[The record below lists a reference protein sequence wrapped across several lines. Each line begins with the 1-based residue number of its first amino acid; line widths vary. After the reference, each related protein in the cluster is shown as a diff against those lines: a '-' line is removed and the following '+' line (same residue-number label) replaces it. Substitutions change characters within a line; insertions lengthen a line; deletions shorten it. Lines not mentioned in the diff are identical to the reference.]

1 MAEKFNQAEVLKAEQ
16 SIKNNLSLEQHWAKK
31 LEDYEN
37 QYKDQENFQ
46 KMLEDK
52 YMEVLK

>member
-37 QYKDQENFQ
+37 QYKDHENFQ